1 MLQDVV
7 ELQRRELEAR
17 LREPYVERQLA
28 IPLGD
33 DNLVR
38 VIIGPRRCGK
48 SFLAMHSLGQ
58 TTSRGYLNFDD
69 ERLVSLTD
77 FDQLIAAA
85 NAVYGNPKHLLLDEI
100 QNLKGWELFVNRLQ
114 RQGLR
119 LILTGSNAHLLSSEL
134 ATHLTGRHLPFR
146 LFPFSFSE
154 NLLTRGSTLT
164 QAEKAEA
171 LRSYVQAGGFPEP
184 TLRDLDQGFYLRTL
198 WDSILYKDIVR
209 RHRIRS
215 VAGIEDLA
223 AYLLANVA
231 REYSLKRLTAVTRS
245 KSVHTVA
252 KYIGYLEES
261 FLFFSLPR
269 FSFKAR
275 EQARANRKIYCIDN
289 GFVTTR
295 TGQFAPDL
303 GRLAENL
310 VAIALHKRA
319 LDGSCEVS
327 FWKDARQ
334 WEVDF
339 VVKEGRRV
347 AQLIQVCWD
356 LSRKETH
363 EREMRALLRASA
375 ALSCD
380 NLLVLTAEEHG
391 EERVEWRGTRRTIR
405 VLPLWR
411 WLAGLGEG

>member
-1 MLQDVV
+1 MLRDVV

-17 LREPYVERQLA
+17 LQEPYVERQLA

-33 DNLVR
+33 DSLIR

-48 SFLAMHSLGQ
+48 SFLAMRSLGQ
-58 TTSRGYLNFDD
+58 AASRGYLNFDD
-69 ERLVSLTD
+69 ERLVGLTD
-77 FDQLIAAA
+77 FDQLIAAV
-85 NAVYGNPKHLLLDEI
+85 NAVCGNPRHLLLDEI

-114 RQGLR
+114 RQGFR

-146 LFPFSFSE
+146 LFPFSFGES
-154 NLLTRGSTLT
+154 LPTLGSTLT
-164 QAEKAEA
+164 EAETAEA
-171 LRSYVQAGGFPEP
+171 LRSYAQTGGFPEP
-184 TLRDLDQGFYLRTL
+184 MLRDLDQGFYLRTL
-198 WDSILYKDIVR
+198 WDSILYKDILR

-223 AYLLANVA
+223 TYLLANVA
-231 REYSLKRLTAVTRS
+231 REYSLNRLTAVTRS

-252 KYIGYLEES
+252 KYIGYLEKS

-295 TGQFAPDL
+295 TGQFTPDL

-310 VAIALHKRA
+310 VAIDLHKQA
-319 LDGSCEVS
+319 LDGRCEVF

-339 VVKEGRRV
+339 VVKEGRQV
-347 AQLIQVCWD
+347 ARLIQVCWD
-356 LSRKETH
+356 LSRKETR
-363 EREMRALLRASA
+363 EREMRSLLRASA

-380 NLLVLTAEEHG
+380 DLLVLTAQEQSEE
-391 EERVEWRGTRRTIR
+391 EVEWHGTKRTIR
-405 VLPLWR
+405 LLPLWR
-411 WLAGLGEG
+411 WLAGFGDG

>member
-1 MLQDVV
+1 MLRDVV

-33 DNLVR
+33 DSLIR

-48 SFLAMHSLGQ
+48 SFLAMRSLGQ
-58 TTSRGYLNFDD
+58 AASRGYLNFDD
-69 ERLVSLTD
+69 ERLVGLTD
-77 FDQLIAAA
+77 FDQLIAAV
-85 NAVYGNPKHLLLDEI
+85 NAVYGNPRHLLLDEI

-114 RQGLR
+114 RQGFR
-119 LILTGSNAHLLSSEL
+119 LILTGSNAHLLSGEL

-146 LFPFSFSE
+146 LFPFSFGES
-154 NLLTRGSTLT
+154 LPTRGSTLT
-164 QAEKAEA
+164 EAETAEA
-171 LRSYVQAGGFPEP
+171 LRSYAQTGGFPEP
-184 TLRDLDQGFYLRTL
+184 MLRDLDQGFYLRTL
-198 WDSILYKDIVR
+198 WDSILYKDILR

-231 REYSLKRLTAVTRS
+231 REYSLNRLTAVTRS

-252 KYIGYLEES
+252 KYIGYLEKS

-310 VAIALHKRA
+310 VAIGLHKQA
-319 LDGSCEVS
+319 LDGRCEVF

-339 VVKEGRRV
+339 VVKEGRQV
-347 AQLIQVCWD
+347 ARLIQVCWD
-356 LSRKETH
+356 LSRKETR
-363 EREMRALLRASA
+363 EREMRSLLRASA

-380 NLLVLTAEEHG
+380 DLLVLTAQEQG
-391 EERVEWRGTRRTIR
+391 EEEVEWHGTKRTIR

-411 WLAGLGEG
+411 WLAGLGDG